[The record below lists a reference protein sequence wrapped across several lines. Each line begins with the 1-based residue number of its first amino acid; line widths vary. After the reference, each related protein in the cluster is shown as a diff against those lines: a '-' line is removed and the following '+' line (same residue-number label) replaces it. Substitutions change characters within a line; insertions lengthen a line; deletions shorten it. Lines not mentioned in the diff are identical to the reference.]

1 MVALT
6 VSLVLLS
13 QTPDALLGG
22 PGESCRARADCQ
34 SGLKCLN
41 AVCTVPIPITKE
53 GQACEATSECSTDG
67 SLRCIA
73 RVCSRPGTR
82 PAAVVAQAT
91 PAPAPAPSQG
101 WSAAPPPPQ
110 PTAYQP
116 AYPPPPSSR
125 GPVQTADELIAQAI
139 EAEVRPFEKNAF
151 FIGGALHGGVVNGVA
166 PSVGPDLRFGWFFKR
181 TQLSFELGLQYYPS
195 SAEASVSGRAS
206 VGFSVPF
213 VERGDFAFFWGPK
226 AGVSLLAGALTAL
239 GVHADLVSFGIRT
252 GHWLVDLQLPSVGL
266 VFGGGAAYV
275 PVQARLTVAY
285 TF

>member
-41 AVCTVPIPITKE
+41 AVCTAPAPVTKE

-73 RVCSRPGTR
+73 RVCSKPGTR
-82 PAAVVAQAT
+82 PSAVMAQPA

-101 WSAAPPPPQ
+101 WSAAPPPPS
-110 PTAYQP
+110 YQ
-116 AYPPPPSSR
+116 PPPSSS
-125 GPVQTADELIAQAI
+125 GQSQTADELIAQAI
-139 EAEVRPFEKNAF
+139 EAEVRPFDKNAF
-151 FIGGALHGGVVNGVA
+151 FIGGALNGGVVNGVA

-213 VERGDFAFFWGPK
+213 AERADFAFFWGPK
-226 AGVSLLAGALTAL
+226 AGVTVLAGALTAI
-239 GVHADLVSFGIRT
+239 GVHADLVSFGIRS
-252 GHWLVDLQLPSVGL
+252 GHWLFDLQLPSVGL
-266 VFGGGAAYV
+266 VFGGGAAFI
-275 PVQARLTVAY
+275 PVQGRFTVAY